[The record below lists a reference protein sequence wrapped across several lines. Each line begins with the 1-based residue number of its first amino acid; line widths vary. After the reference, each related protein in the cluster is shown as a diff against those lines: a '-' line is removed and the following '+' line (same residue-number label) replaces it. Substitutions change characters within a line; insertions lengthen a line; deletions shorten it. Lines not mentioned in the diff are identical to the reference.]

1 MALVDLSMIAVV
13 GTSGTCVVV
22 VELVTSAV
30 GEGGGKSRMEVVV
43 EDAVVAVSLMRSS
56 MMRCAVGLV
65 RVGRPGRRVGMR
77 LRVSGPTECCR
88 GGGVSR

>member
-13 GTSGTCVVV
+13 GASGTCVVV

-30 GEGGGKSRMEVVV
+30 GVGGGKSRMEVVV
-43 EDAVVAVSLMRSS
+43 EDAVVAVSLMRLS

-65 RVGRPGRRVGMR
+65 RGGRPGRRVGMR
-77 LRVSGPTECCR
+77 LRVPGPT
-88 GGGVSR
+88 